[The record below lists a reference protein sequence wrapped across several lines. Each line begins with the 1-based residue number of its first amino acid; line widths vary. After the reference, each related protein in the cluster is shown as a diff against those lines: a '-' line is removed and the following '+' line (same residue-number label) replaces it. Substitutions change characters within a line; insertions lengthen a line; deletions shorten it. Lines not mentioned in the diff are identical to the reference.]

1 MLFQT
6 SLNKLVNIDLDGLPF
21 FRKSTICM
29 EIIIYQDN
37 KCSKFLFIE
46 SLSKKEMLLM
56 SHCLKNDE
64 ITPVNINEIN
74 GVYEYLLSIITKL
87 DEEDKEKFS
96 DICQLLNS
104 IMDDMPPLDNGNK
117 IINNGPLYILVSK
130 DINNAEKYSY
140 ELEFIKGEF
149 IQPEKFHSFNYR
161 NNDVEGTI
169 EISEENLH
177 LSKMRLLQEFKIY
190 INDSFQKNHIS
201 TNILLEMRKK
211 NSNFIFKF
219 SSAMYYLKTAI
230 QPFMES
236 RIREPLE
243 LLNFILAKSSIDYSI
258 EGFKGRNRTF
268 QCIVPLNNL
277 KVANSVGLG
286 NVEIVNKS
294 YITGIDDLKMH
305 LEKQNV
311 IFDSYAK
318 VLVEGL
324 NFWEATNLAVNQI
337 EKAIDSIYHLKNHDS
352 LFFDKQVENLS
363 WNRKN
368 YGPVVSSDKLIFIQ
382 DIVSNEFMITSLDLI
397 RQPTFLDLDNRFEIL
412 LEKLEWYEKLLIMDM
427 EEESKSNVKTL
438 FIALRYLRK
447 SWDIPNLEDKL
458 IFTSIALE
466 FLLEDEKP
474 QELLGRTLRRRF
486 VNEAMEQFKEIYLEA
501 DAEPKA
507 IKVKQIIAGSLSNP
521 PLMENLRHLVARLL
535 IPLTEVDIEYIETIR
550 SQRNDLVHGRS
561 IPDIDLKKIEYVNT
575 IIGILLFFKMQER
588 AE

>member
-1 MLFQT
+1 
-6 SLNKLVNIDLDGLPF
+6 
-21 FRKSTICM
+21 M

-64 ITPVNINEIN
+64 ITPVNINEIK

-104 IMDDMPPLDNGNK
+104 IMDDIPPLDNGNK

-130 DINNAEKYSY
+130 DINNTEKYSFD
-140 ELEFIKGEF
+140 LEFIKGEF
-149 IQPEKFHSFNYR
+149 IQPVKFHSFNYR

-201 TNILLEMRKK
+201 TNILLEMKK
-211 NSNFIFKF
+211 NNSNYIFKY

-258 EGFKGRNRTF
+258 EDFKGRNRTF

-294 YITGIDDLKMH
+294 YITGIDDLMMH
-305 LEKQNV
+305 VEKQNV

-324 NFWEATNLAVNQI
+324 NFWEATNLAINQI

-368 YGPVVSSDKLIFIQ
+368 YGPVVSSDELIFIQ

-474 QELLGRTLRRRF
+474 QELLARTFRRRF
-486 VNEAMEQFKEIYLEA
+486 VNEAMKQFKEIYLEA

>member
-6 SLNKLVNIDLDGLPF
+6 SLNKLVNIDLNRLPF

-64 ITPVNINEIN
+64 ITPVNINEIK

-104 IMDDMPPLDNGNK
+104 IMDDIPPLDNGNK

-130 DINNAEKYSY
+130 DINNTEKYSFD
-140 ELEFIKGEF
+140 LEFIKGEF
-149 IQPEKFHSFNYR
+149 IQPVKFHSFNYR

-201 TNILLEMRKK
+201 TNILLEMKK
-211 NSNFIFKF
+211 NNSNYIFKY

-258 EGFKGRNRTF
+258 EDFKGRNRTF

-294 YITGIDDLKMH
+294 YITGIDDLMMH
-305 LEKQNV
+305 VEKQNV

-324 NFWEATNLAVNQI
+324 NFWEATNLAINQI

-368 YGPVVSSDKLIFIQ
+368 YGPVVSSDELIFIQ

-474 QELLGRTLRRRF
+474 QELLARTFRRRF
-486 VNEAMEQFKEIYLEA
+486 VNEAMKQFKEIYLEA